1 VTGQP
6 RDRRGAAALSLV
18 LAALAGAVVIY
29 GFHRMAGDCW
39 AASFP
44 SAGYFRGLAA
54 VGLVSA
60 AVAMALGWAVGP
72 RTRSSGAQAASVFG
86 FAIGALSALGALG
99 LLLIA
104 QSFPLCVD

>member
-1 VTGQP
+1 MTGQP
-6 RDRRGAAALSLV
+6 RDRRGAAALSLM
-18 LAALAGAVVIY
+18 LAAVAGAVVFY

-44 SAGYFRGLAA
+44 SQGYFRGLAV

-60 AVAMALGWAVGP
+60 AGAMILALAVGP
-72 RTRSSGAQAASVFG
+72 RTRSSGAQAASVIG
-86 FAIGALSALGALG
+86 FAIGALSLLGALG
-99 LLLIA
+99 LLLMA